1 MDESGKAWYSRLVQ
15 TKSQWCSCERESCA
29 SQTGGILWRLLGK
42 NPDGCGDGLAVDALE
57 VKAQVVRVYD
67 VFGVGHVG
75 LIASTTIIPLQSGV
89 ANMSRVCS
97 VLVPSS
103 S

>member
-1 MDESGKAWYSRLVQ
+1 M
-15 TKSQWCSCERESCA
+15 
-29 SQTGGILWRLLGK
+29 WRLLGK
-42 NPDGCGDGLAVDALE
+42 NPDGCGDGPAVDALE

-97 VLVPSS
+97 VLVVGELPQCLELVKALTSDELCLEG
-103 S
+103 